1 VQATIDFDARKLF
14 EAIKYQIHVAIDY
27 CHTLEDDES
36 LWIEVFG
43 DVAVGQWAQVEVK
56 LWSDDLTDGHTNFW
70 NTLNNWLKPEF
81 DHDRFKNLVLL
92 TNQDFGARS
101 ELCNWNDI
109 SPKQRLGLLLK
120 IQARLSKPS
129 QAKTRQNLRGGVSTE
144 TREKRSKSAV
154 QRALILSEERRETL
168 LSIIPKIRI
177 VTQHDN
183 LLALLSKYKRAML
196 RSVNPTRKDDFLNDL
211 FGFMMDAERI
221 NNGWEIKGS
230 EFTAKFLELMKRY
243 MVGAVT
249 FPTVDKALISRQ
261 AAEVNVSLRLFAQK
275 LNQIGAGNRLVHATS
290 ELLQAQEYLAEMIND
305 CAITQEESKR
315 YQVKHHDTHYYKRAR
330 AMRNFDSDIAK
341 TALMSASHDFY
352 LDRCGDDVEPF
363 CAYQDT
369 PLAFRNGIYHILA
382 DEPAG
387 TREDEFHWRLWDE

>member
-1 VQATIDFDARKLF
+1 MQATIDFDARKLF

-27 CHTLEDDES
+27 CHTLEDEES

-81 DHDRFKNLVLL
+81 NHHRFKNLVLL
-92 TNQDFGARS
+92 TNQDFGTRS
-101 ELCNWNDI
+101 TLCNWNEI
-109 SPKQRLGLLLK
+109 SPEKRLGLLLE

-129 QAKTRQNLRGGVSTE
+129 KAATRQKLRGDAPAE
-144 TREKRSKSAV
+144 ARKKRSKSAA
-154 QRALILSEERRETL
+154 QRALILSDERRETL
-168 LSIIPKIRI
+168 LSAIPKIRI
-177 VTQHDN
+177 VTQHEN
-183 LLALLSKYKRAML
+183 LLDLLSKYKRAML
-196 RSVNPTRKDDFLNDL
+196 RSINPTRKDEFLNDL

-221 NNGWEIKGS
+221 DNGWEIKGR
-230 EFTAKFLELMKRY
+230 EFTAKFQELTKRH
-243 MVGAVT
+243 MVGAVA
-249 FPTVDKALISRQ
+249 FPSIDKARVSRQ
-261 AAEVNVSLRLFAQK
+261 AAETNVSQRLFARK
-275 LNQIGAGNRLVHATS
+275 LNEIGAGNRLVRATS

-305 CAITQEESKR
+305 CAITLEDSKR
-315 YQVKHHDTHYYKRAR
+315 YQAKHHDTHYYKRAR
-330 AMRNFDSDIAK
+330 VMRNFDSEIAK
-341 TALMSASHDFY
+341 TVLMGASHDFY

-369 PLAFRNGIYHILA
+369 PLEFRNGIYHILA